1 MTDDSTVTPIANGQ
15 RAPSF
20 TLTSD
25 ENKPV
30 SLADYVGRRVLIF
43 FYPKAGT
50 PGCTTQACGFRDQFP
65 SVQEVNATILGISP
79 DSVAD
84 LAGWRAKENL
94 PYTLLSDVDHKVA
107 EAYSAWGERSMYGR
121 TYMGIIRSHFVIDA
135 NGIIEDAQIGISPKD
150 SIEKGVQVLLRH
162 S

>member
-1 MTDDSTVTPIANGQ
+1 MTELTPSPVVNGQ
-15 RAPSF
+15 KAPAF

-30 SLADYVGRRVLIF
+30 SLADFAGQRILIF
-43 FYPKAGT
+43 FYPRAGT
-50 PGCTTQACGFRDQFP
+50 PGCTTQACGFRDAFP
-65 SVQEVNATILGISP
+65 GIHEVKATILGISP
-79 DSVAD
+79 DTVAD

-107 EAYSAWGERSMYGR
+107 EAYSAWGERSMYGK
-121 TYMGIIRSHFVIDA
+121 TYMGIIRSHFIIGPD
-135 NGIIEDAQIGISPKD
+135 GIIEDAQINISPKD
-150 SIEKGVQVLLRH
+150 SIEKGVQALLSH